1 MQIET
6 ERLLL
11 REMTEDDLPALAE
24 ILTDPRVMY
33 AWEHAFSPLEVREW
47 MDRQLQRYAAYGHR
61 FGLWAMV
68 LQKTGKMIGQCGITM
83 QPYKETEVPEIGY
96 LLGKNDWHRGYATEG
111 ALACRDYAFE
121 TLELR
126 EVFSIIR
133 DTNTASQNVARRCG
147 MTARDCIVK
156 RYYHIDMPHLVF
168 SVRKEEKFY
177 DGK

>member
-11 REMTEDDLPALAE
+11 REMTEDDFPALAE
-24 ILTDPRVMY
+24 ILTDSRVMY
-33 AWEHAFSPLEVREW
+33 AWEHAFSPSEVREW
-47 MDRQLQRYAAYGHR
+47 MGRQLQRYVIYGHR

-96 LLGKNDWHRGYATEG
+96 LLGRSYWHRGYATEG

-133 DTNTASQNVARRCG
+133 DTNIASQNVARRCG
-147 MTARDCIVK
+147 MTVQDRIVK

-168 SVRKEEKFY
+168 SVRKEEGFY
-177 DGK
+177 SGK